1 MEQRFSESSGT
12 GHVGAAGDDLVK
24 SAEFRELKLD
34 ELLAKSQELRSELFN
49 VKIRKATGQ
58 LENTARL
65 RLLRRE
71 IARAET
77 ILREKRGATT

>member
-1 MEQRFSESSGT
+1 M
-12 GHVGAAGDDLVK
+12 K
-24 SAEFRELKLD
+24 SAEFRDLSLEEL
-34 ELLAKSQELRSELFN
+34 EAKSQELRSELFN

-58 LENTARL
+58 LENTAKL

>member
-1 MEQRFSESSGT
+1 M
-12 GHVGAAGDDLVK
+12 K
-24 SAEFRELKLD
+24 SAEFRDLSLD
-34 ELLAKSQELRSELFN
+34 ELEAKSQELRSELFN

-58 LENTARL
+58 LENTAKL
-65 RLLRRE
+65 RLLRRA

>member
-1 MEQRFSESSGT
+1 M
-12 GHVGAAGDDLVK
+12 K
-24 SAEFRELKLD
+24 SAEFRDLSFD
-34 ELLAKSQELRSELFN
+34 ELEAKSQELRSELFN

-58 LENTARL
+58 LENTAKL

>member
-1 MEQRFSESSGT
+1 
-12 GHVGAAGDDLVK
+12 VK
-24 SAEFRELKLD
+24 SAEFRDLSLD
-34 ELLAKSQELRSELFN
+34 ELEAKSQELRSELFN

-58 LENTARL
+58 LENTAKL

>member
-1 MEQRFSESSGT
+1 
-12 GHVGAAGDDLVK
+12 VK
-24 SAEFRELKLD
+24 SAEFRELSID

-58 LENTARL
+58 LENTAKL